1 VQKSYV
7 VKRPVN
13 FADFN
18 FFVKVGDI
26 LKHDTQN
33 NNSLTVYR
41 GGAIVKTLS
50 QTVLGIK
57 AMLMNDFIS
66 EIGTQAPAP
75 APKAEPTK
83 AAVKEVPVPAP
94 APAKIVPKAP
104 KKAEE
109 PKKSYTA
116 EEYTPAIK
124 RGKAQGKEISA
135 DEMPDRLR
143 KALELPTIEDETV

>member
-33 NNSLTVYR
+33 HNSLTVYR

-57 AMLMNDFIS
+57 AMLMNDFIA
-66 EIGTQAPAP
+66 ELHDAP
-75 APKAEPTK
+75 
-83 AAVKEVPVPAP
+83 P
-94 APAKIVPKAP
+94 APAKVEPVKEVVKAPEPVKIAPKPAP
-104 KKAEE
+104 KKEE
-109 PKKSYTA
+109 PKKSGYTA
-116 EEYTPAIK
+116 EEYTPAVK
-124 RGKAQGKEISA
+124 RGKAQPKEVSV
-135 DEMPDRLR
+135 DEMPEQLR
-143 KALELPTIEDETV
+143 KALAIEDETV